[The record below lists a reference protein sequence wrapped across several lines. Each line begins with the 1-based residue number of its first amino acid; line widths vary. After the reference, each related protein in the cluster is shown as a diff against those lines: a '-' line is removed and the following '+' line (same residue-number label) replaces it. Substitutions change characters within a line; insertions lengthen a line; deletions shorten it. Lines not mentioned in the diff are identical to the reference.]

1 MSPAA
6 EILSWICRRS
16 TASSETGGQTPRIS
30 QFATFRR
37 LSKTAAALD
46 SSATNSHQ
54 RNRSKVHLE
63 RQEENQR
70 KNNILIKQ
78 TYGI

>member
-16 TASSETGGQTPRIS
+16 AASSGAGGQTPRIS
-30 QFATFRR
+30 QFATLRS
-37 LSKTAAALD
+37 LSKTAAALV

-54 RNRSKVHLE
+54 RTRFTLGGKKKI
-63 RQEENQR
+63 R

-78 TYGI
+78 TYGV